1 MPQRH
6 CLACEITLP
15 QPVCDWCGADTL
27 PGVYPDLTIGPGF
40 GYDGSYA
47 QAYPALDP
55 REIA

>member
-1 MPQRH
+1 MLQRH

-15 QPVCDWCGADTL
+15 QPVCDWCGTDTL
-27 PGVYPDLTIGPGF
+27 AGPYPELTLGPGF
-40 GYDGSYA
+40 AYNGSYA